1 MVLKIAG
8 KNVDIGQALRSRID
22 ATVTETVRKYF
33 LDRGYSGQV
42 AVAKNGRIFE
52 TDVVLHIDAGKVFE
66 ARGSDADA
74 NVSFEQAAERLD
86 KQLRRY
92 KRRLKDH

>member
-1 MVLKIAG
+1 MVLRIAG
-8 KNVDIGQALRSRID
+8 TNVDIGQALRIRID
-22 ATVTETVRKYF
+22 ETVTGTVQKYF
-33 LDRGYSGQV
+33 DRGYSGQV
-42 AVAKNGRIFE
+42 AVAKNGRVFE
-52 TDVVLHIDAGKVFE
+52 TELVLHIDTGKVFE

-74 NVSFEQAAERLD
+74 HVSFEQAAERLD

>member
-8 KNVDIGQALRSRID
+8 TNVDIGQALRSRID
-22 ATVTETVRKYF
+22 ATVAEMVRKYF
-33 LDRGYSGQV
+33 DRGYSGQV
-42 AVAKNGRIFE
+42 AVAKNGRLFE
-52 TDVVLHIDAGKVFE
+52 IDLVLHIDTGKVFE

-74 NVSFEQAAERLD
+74 HVSFEQAAERLD